1 MKQQVNLSYSDI
13 EEIRKLLAK
22 GEKVYAIKVLKN
34 ASGLGLVECKQI
46 IEQIERGETEFTIEK
61 KSGGC
66 YIATCVYGSYDCPE
80 VWTLRRFRDN
90 YLDKH
95 TFGKIFIKTYYKI
108 SPKLVKL
115 FGNSKVFKLFNKRIL
130 DKFVLKLKSKGYQD
144 TFYDDNY

>member
-80 VWTLRRFRDN
+80 VWTLRRYRDYSLASN
-90 YLDKH
+90 F
-95 TFGKIFIKTYYKI
+95 FGRTFIKIYYAI
-108 SPKLVKL
+108 SPTLVKL
-115 FGNSKVFKLFNKRIL
+115 FGNTKWFKKMWKRKLDRMVNKLQR
-130 DKFVLKLKSKGYQD
+130 KGFED
-144 TFYDDNY
+144 TPYND